1 LSDLDATS
9 RGHRRLRTFL
19 LKYFDADKW
28 AADNAEP
35 GSWRLPYA
43 LDSLCNEQVEL
54 RWSDAVRRP
63 PWSGRVV
70 QRLVRP
76 LERLGAPF
84 LDVLVS
90 TVNIAKTDIVLTVF
104 ESQANF
110 LALLRSLR
118 ISPYTRPRLA
128 VVSCWLADLAPEFSP
143 ARRALY
149 RFMYRNV
156 NLVIYFSRN
165 QAVVYRDVLGVP
177 NERLA
182 YVPFGVDHRFFSPQ
196 DVAENRYVLAVG
208 RDRGRD
214 WATLFEAVRGTDLAV
229 KVASRPGEFE
239 TLTVPGN
246 VEVLGTIDRATY
258 RDLTARASIVVV
270 PTHVRAYPTGQSV
283 VLESMAMGKCCVVT
297 DTPAM
302 RDYVVDGETAVL
314 VPPHDPAALQRALE
328 RVIANQALRRRLGA
342 SARERVER
350 DFNAPAM
357 WQRVAD
363 MLAGISISPRR

>member
-1 LSDLDATS
+1 MSDLDATS